1 MKKQCLLI
9 LCLIFSITIY
19 AQERAQGFVYDKESK
34 AAVVGAEIRVLE
46 TEIRD
51 TTDESGVFDIKI
63 PEGHSNIIISK
74 ENYYTLSYILDRGF
88 QREPSVIY
96 IEPAS
101 FIDENLRKL
110 PNRDSLFLTYKNAVS
125 LSIIELFAVAIAI
138 RYERF
143 ISSPKHSIGLH
154 ASYYVKGMSDF
165 EPYSYGDDSPY
176 GSTYTGFKAVP
187 FYRFYPLRK
196 KTMGLFAEAKIPFGY
211 FAFDYIFYKY
221 SGRTGFANPS
231 LYNFWTWGAG
241 ISIGIMTRLP
251 KSNQGILNFSV
262 GYQYFTMPEP
272 DNYLRNNGNGTI
284 SILEPGIDWWYER
297 GPGGR
302 FEVKLTIGGIF

>member
-1 MKKQCLLI
+1 MIKQCLFI
-9 LCLIFSITIY
+9 LFLMLSIANY
-19 AQERAQGFVYDKESK
+19 AQESAQGFVYDKESK
-34 AAVVGAEIRVLE
+34 AAVVGAEVRVLE

-88 QREPSVIY
+88 EQKPIVIY
-96 IEPAS
+96 IESAS
-101 FIDENLRKL
+101 VIDENLREL
-110 PNRDSLFLTYKNAVS
+110 PNRDSLFLTYNNALS
-125 LSIIELFAVAIAI
+125 FSIIELFAVAIAL

-154 ASYYVKGMSDF
+154 ASYYVKGMSEF
-165 EPYSYGDDSPY
+165 EPYSSDDDSPY

-196 KTMGLFAEAKIPFGY
+196 KTMGLFAEIKIPFGY
-211 FAFDYIFYKY
+211 FDFDYIFYKY
-221 SGRTGFANPS
+221 SGRAGFARPS
-231 LYNFWTWGAG
+231 SYNFWTWGAG

-262 GYQYFTMPEP
+262 GYQYFPMPEP
-272 DNYLRNNGNGTI
+272 DNYIRNNGNGTT
-284 SILEPGIDWWYER
+284 SILKPGTDWWYGS

-302 FEVKLTIGGIF
+302 FEVKLTIGDIF